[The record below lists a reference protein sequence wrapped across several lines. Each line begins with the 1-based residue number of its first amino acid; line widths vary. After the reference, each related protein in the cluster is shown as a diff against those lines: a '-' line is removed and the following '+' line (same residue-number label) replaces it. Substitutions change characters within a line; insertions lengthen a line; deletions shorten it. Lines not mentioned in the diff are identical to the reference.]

1 MCQVFFFFFP
11 TFFSVLSFFLH
22 VLPFFFFFSFS
33 FFQVLAVSFLS
44 FFSFF
49 IYFINFLLQ
58 FFCHFP
64 FFNLLY
70 FFIAFFC
77 PSLYTFGD
85 FFFFFFFF
93 VYLYIYFIYQGHES
107 KFIQTIFSIPPL
119 FYSQTKHHQGKLKTF
134 LSSSHFL
141 SSHFSTPPTERIL
154 RLQPYS
160 KYFY

>member
-1 MCQVFFFFFP
+1 MCQVFFFL
-11 TFFSVLSFFLH
+11 LSFPFCHFFLTRFA
-22 VLPFFFFFSFS
+22 FFFFS

-70 FFIAFFC
+70 FILQLFSVLLCTLLVIFF
-77 PSLYTFGD
+77 L
-85 FFFFFFFF
+85 FF

-141 SSHFSTPPTERIL
+141 SSHFSTPPTERTL

-160 KYFY
+160 KIFY